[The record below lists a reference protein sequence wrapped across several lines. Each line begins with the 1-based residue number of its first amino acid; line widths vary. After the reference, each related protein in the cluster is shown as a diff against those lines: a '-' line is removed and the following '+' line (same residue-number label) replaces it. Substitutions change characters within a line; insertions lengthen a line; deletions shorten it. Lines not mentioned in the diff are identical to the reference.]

1 MTESTLIHT
10 VRACILMASTLFLM
24 SCAVNPPI
32 AGKDLRKQAL
42 PQLSIPNQFS
52 AGINTS
58 SQLDDAWLKQFNDS
72 ELEALVAE
80 ALKNHPDVRIIAAR
94 RL

>member
-1 MTESTLIHT
+1 M
-10 VRACILMASTLFLM
+10 
-24 SCAVNPPI
+24 VNPPI

-52 AGINTS
+52 AGVNTG

-80 ALKNHPDVRIIAAR
+80 ALKNHPSRPDDLLNPDQGAN
-94 RL
+94 